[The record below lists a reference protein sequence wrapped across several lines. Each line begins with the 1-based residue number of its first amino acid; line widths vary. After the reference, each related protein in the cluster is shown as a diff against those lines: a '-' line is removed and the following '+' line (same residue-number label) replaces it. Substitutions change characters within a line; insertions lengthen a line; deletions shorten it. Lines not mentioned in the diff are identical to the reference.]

1 MTKVN
6 LLGTALEIEWLTPQV
21 ASPQPG
27 PHPTLV
33 FLHEGLG
40 SVALWHARQPW
51 WTQQLCDAMGW
62 PGLVY
67 SRQGYGQSD
76 TIADVRGTQR
86 HGPDYL
92 HRHAW
97 EVLPELLSEL
107 GIERPVLVGHSD
119 GGSIALIHAAR
130 HPVTACVVMAPH
142 VLVEPIC
149 IEAISQA
156 KQAFEHGDL
165 RARLA
170 RFHDDVDTAFW
181 QWCDVWLSE
190 PFSHFDIRHLCRDIT
205 APVLA
210 LQGREDAYGT
220 LAQIEGIEPSGCIE
234 RVVLEQCG
242 HSPHR
247 DQPAL
252 ALTQVAHF
260 LRQL

>member
-6 LLGTALEIEWLTPQV
+6 LLDMSLEIQWLTPQV
-21 ASPQPG
+21 ASANPG

-51 WTQQLCDAMGW
+51 WTQQLCEVMGW

-67 SRQGYGQSD
+67 SRRGYGQSSS
-76 TIADVRGTQR
+76 IPDVRGANR
-86 HGPDYL
+86 HGPDYM
-92 HRHAW
+92 HHEAW
-97 EVLPELLSEL
+97 EVLPHLLAAL

-142 VLVEPIC
+142 VRVEPIC
-149 IEAISQA
+149 IEAITQA
-156 KQAFEHGDL
+156 RHAFEHGNL
-165 RARLA
+165 RERLA
-170 RFHDDVDTAFW
+170 RFHSDVDTAFW

-190 PFSHFDIRHLCRDIT
+190 PFSHFDIRPLCHDIT

-220 LAQIEGIEPSGCIE
+220 LAQIEDIEPKNHIE

-252 ALTQVAHF
+252 ALTRVAQF